1 MRILVIAAALLAG
14 CSTTRAM
21 PPGPDPRIVRFEQEI
36 RKIDEGENRCVS
48 EAVKSS
54 DRQIASI
61 GASSSAS
68 ADQQTQKLAAQRD
81 RRLLECR
88 ADADREREELTA
100 RERADYQDRA
110 QEERDRSSLMMI
122 LTTSRLH

>member
-21 PPGPDPRIVRFEQEI
+21 PPGPERIVRFEQEI

-110 QEERDRSSLMMI
+110 QEERYRSSLTMI